1 MKDLFKRTT
10 TSIIISSVIAFI
22 LGLVMAIVPGVSLQ
36 AMSIAFGI
44 FMIVYGT
51 ALIVLDFMAHHVYIP
66 FYGIMSGLLSIIA
79 GIVVIAMP
87 NVLTVVFGIA
97 LGLWI
102 ILSSVNIISIAIT
115 VRGKVKNWG
124 WWLLLGII
132 DLICGI
138 IILFNPFES
147 SISLVVLGGI
157 IIMIHS
163 AITIV
168 DMIMIKNDAKEL
180 SKAIEDTIKGAKE
193 AKTTK

>member
-10 TSIIISSVIAFI
+10 TSIIVSSVIAFI
-22 LGLVMAIVPGVSLQ
+22 LGLVMAIIPGISLE
-36 AMSIAFGI
+36 AMGIAIGI
-44 FMIVYGT
+44 FMIIYGVS
-51 ALIVLDFMAHHVYIP
+51 LIVLDFMAHHVYIP

-79 GIVVIAMP
+79 GIVIIAMP

-102 ILSSVNIISIAIT
+102 ILSSVNIISVAIT

-138 IILFNPFES
+138 IILFNPFAS

-157 IIMIHS
+157 IIMVHS
-163 AITIV
+163 VITIV

-180 SKAIEDTIKGAKE
+180 SKAIEETVKGVKE